1 MLYCATISNTLFH
14 HTNRVVKPSEK
25 NNGQSSSYCR
35 MIPPEWQD
43 DRREMR
49 WQPPS
54 PCFVMLAEQQESQGE
69 MGWQLGARCVSDSL
83 TLVNAMCQHGMRD
96 AGGNK
101 PGTGFTSLHLLWI
114 WNKHFPIRYKKM
126 RPPTKQLQGSCDGV
140 AAYCSFVLIT
150 LSICYSTIPL

>member
-25 NNGQSSSYCR
+25 NNGQLSSYCR

-96 AGGNK
+96 AGEINRVQV
-101 PGTGFTSLHLLWI
+101 SLL
-114 WNKHFPIRYKKM
+114 R
-126 RPPTKQLQGSCDGV
+126 
-140 AAYCSFVLIT
+140 
-150 LSICYSTIPL
+150 ICYGFETSISQYATKKCGHPRNNFKEIVTEWPHIAPLF

>member
-14 HTNRVVKPSEK
+14 HTNQVVKPSGK
-25 NNGQSSSYCR
+25 K
-35 MIPPEWQD
+35 WQD

-96 AGGNK
+96 AGEINWVQ
-101 PGTGFTSLHLLWI
+101 FSLL
-114 WNKHFPIRYKKM
+114 R
-126 RPPTKQLQGSCDGV
+126 
-140 AAYCSFVLIT
+140 
-150 LSICYSTIPL
+150 ICYGFETSISQYATKKCGHPRNNFKEIVTEWPHIAPLF